1 MPLIGTFGTSS
12 VRGFGQRNG
21 ASSPFIVASGGTET
35 YDGDYKIHTFTSS
48 GCFVVCTAGSPSDC
62 GGDGSYVDYL
72 VVLAGGDGNE
82 GGGGGGGMRSSN
94 RTYPTSTGSVGST
107 PTSGIQVSESTTY
120 PIVVGASGGQRG
132 GESSFGPITSTGGGN
147 GGRIPPGQHISNP
160 GGSGGGGG
168 HRMGGGT
175 GNQPPVSPP
184 QGQKEHLLYLIQR
197 ERLTMEKVAVAW
209 EVLDQEET
217 DQTEALEEMEGLQIL
232 QEQVQFMEPEVAA
245 EFIIIQADLEE
256 LQGDL
261 VLQLQVQEEL
271 VVGMLKL
278 DKTAEVVAEVS
289 QEVDQLEGVVIIRY
303 KVA

>member
-72 VVLAGGDGNE
+72 VVAAGGDGNE

-184 QGQKEHLLYLIQR
+184 QGRPGAPPLSDTTGTPYDGKG
-197 ERLTMEKVAVAW
+197 AW
-209 EVLDQEET
+209 WH
-217 DQTEALEEMEGLQIL
+217 GR
-232 QEQVQFMEPEVAA
+232 FW
-245 EFIIIQADLEE
+245 
-256 LQGDL
+256 
-261 VLQLQVQEEL
+261 
-271 VVGMLKL
+271 
-278 DKTAEVVAEVS
+278 
-289 QEVDQLEGVVIIRY
+289 IRRKRIKRRPWRKWRDFKY
-303 KVA
+303 YRNKYNLWSRRWRRSL